1 LNHGKD
7 DKSWSVIHNM
17 RKLGTVDLEILDL
30 AIKENGIFNEDN
42 LENSELKRLG
52 VGRILDALA
61 SLKDRKLISLNSD
74 GSFSITDLAR
84 EILWSNNIPTWA
96 KILRLLQIKSCS
108 MEQITSILR
117 TSEDKLIEDVE
128 KLRKSQFVLMSPQRQ
143 KDRLV
148 KVYEILPEGIE
159 EIDKTETEGFDNTNF
174 NKSKPEVEI
183 LSLIDEIVK
192 EIQDFEMDQSKKDN
206 ITGKLSKLKD
216 KLEI

>member
-1 LNHGKD
+1 MQ
-7 DKSWSVIHNM
+7 NM

-30 AIKENGIFNEDN
+30 AIKENGIINEIN

-61 SLKDRKLISLNSD
+61 SLKDRKMISLNSD

-84 EILWSNNIPTWA
+84 GILWNNNIPTWA

-108 MEQITSILR
+108 MKQIIDILR
-117 TSEDKLIEDVE
+117 ISEDKLMADVE

-143 KDRLV
+143 KEKLV
-148 KVYEILPEGIE
+148 KMYEILPDGIE
-159 EIDKTETEGFDNTNF
+159 EIDKTETKGFDNTNF
-174 NKSKPEVEI
+174 DEPKPEIEI

-192 EIQDFEMDQSKKDN
+192 EIQDFQIDQSKKDS
-206 ITGKLSKLKD
+206 ITGKLSNLKE